1 MNEVFLRIN
10 EICMQI
16 MYRLNVN
23 YYFVAYK
30 LMYAWWKVFLCPNNG
45 LTGNILQIIHVFRA
59 SQGFDIIM
67 SKNKDIF
74 TICLF

>member
-45 LTGNILQIIHVFRA
+45 LTGKYSANYSCF
-59 SQGFDIIM
+59 QGIPGF
-67 SKNKDIF
+67 
-74 TICLF
+74 